1 MGNVLSI
8 TFVGIVIVFLVL
20 FILSMFFVF
29 FKFISPGNEKK
40 VKKEI
45 NIPHED
51 PKPVETFKD
60 LEDGNDE
67 KEIVAAI
74 MGAISVVMQ
83 NKPYRIK
90 SIKPTTVNQNKKH
103 SMWGMLPPTTTW
115 RAKRLGGRK

>member
-29 FKFISPGNEKK
+29 FRFLSPKNEKK

-45 NIPHED
+45 NIPHKDPIPITNIDLPKDED
-51 PKPVETFKD
+51 NE
-60 LEDGNDE
+60 L
-67 KEIVAAI
+67 IAAI
-74 MGAISVVMQ
+74 MGAIAVTMKDKSY
-83 NKPYRIK
+83 KIK
-90 SIKPTTVNQNKKH
+90 SIKPATLTQNKKY
-103 SMWGMLPPTTTW
+103 SMWGMLPPVITW

>member
-29 FKFISPGNEKK
+29 FRFLSPTNEKK

-45 NIPHED
+45 NIPHQN
-51 PKPVETFKD
+51 PKPVNNIE
-60 LEDGNDE
+60 LS
-67 KEIVAAI
+67 KEIEDDSELVAAI
-74 MGAISVVMQ
+74 MGAITMAMG
-83 NKPYRIK
+83 NKSYKIK
-90 SIKPTTVNQNKKH
+90 SIKPATIMKNKKY
-103 SMWGMLPPTTTW
+103 SMWGMLPPVVTW